1 MPELV
6 ILNEEKLRKL
16 ASLIYL
22 QEAQAIQ
29 NIKFPSEPEL
39 AKYLRDCKS
48 GYDSALSLLNA
59 ASESQQKWKDDQ
71 TRSPI
76 ALDIFDYVVVS
87 VNYGLQTVRNYTLR
101 INYLNKLS
109 DHSKTLMD
117 ALNELDPENQTNVAS
132 LAKDVTLYKNSMIEY
147 TKKYQSS
154 ASKDYSKW
162 IKDTG
167 LTFPDLVIRY
177 QLELDY
183 GGLFTDL
190 LEKEKLEVY
199 VKIIEASGRGKIVVE
214 ELSNAFEV
222 LGSAV
227 QVLTAGMM
235 VWEIFSSEHVLQTVT
250 RDAVVEAAS
259 VGGEMLGEIV
269 GAAISTILVGVEA
282 APLFVLLA
290 GVVTSIVGA
299 FFLGEFA
306 GWLVDLIFGSGGTAP
321 LSTDGH
327 RCYVSSMPDG
337 EVLARQIAHQ
347 DN

>member
-29 NIKFPSEPEL
+29 NIKFKSEPEL

-76 ALDIFDYVVVS
+76 AHDIFDYVVVS

-101 INYLNKLS
+101 INYLNKMS
-109 DHSKTLMD
+109 DHSKTLMK
-117 ALNELDPENQTNVAS
+117 ALDELDPENQTNVAS
-132 LAKDVTLYKNSMIEY
+132 LAKDVALYKNTMIDY
-147 TKKYQSS
+147 TKKYQSP

-167 LTFPDLVIRY
+167 LTFPDLVKRY
-177 QLELDY
+177 QMELDFD
-183 GGLFTDL
+183 GLFTDL
-190 LEKEKLEVY
+190 LDKEKL
-199 VKIIEASGRGKIVVE
+199 
-214 ELSNAFEV
+214 
-222 LGSAV
+222 

-250 RDAVVEAAS
+250 RDAVVTAAS
-259 VGGEMLGEIV
+259 AGGEMLGEVV

-306 GWLVDLIFGSGGTAP
+306 GWLIDLIFGSGGTAP

-327 RCYVSSMPDG
+327 RCYVSPMPDG

>member
-22 QEAQAIQ
+22 QEAEAIQ
-29 NIKFPSEPEL
+29 NIKFKSEPEL

-76 ALDIFDYVVVS
+76 AHDLFDYVVVS
-87 VNYGLQTVRNYTLR
+87 LNYGLQTVRNYTLR
-101 INYLNKLS
+101 INYLNKIT
-109 DHSKTLMD
+109 DHSKTLMK
-117 ALNELDPENQTNVAS
+117 ALDELDPENQTDVAS
-132 LAKDVTLYKNSMIEY
+132 LAKDVTLYKNAMIEY
-147 TKKYQSS
+147 SKKYQSP
-154 ASKDYSKW
+154 ASKNYSKW

-167 LTFPDLVIRY
+167 LTFPDLVNRY
-177 QLELDY
+177 QMELDFD
-183 GGLFTDL
+183 GLFTDL
-190 LEKEKLEVY
+190 LDKKKLQVY
-199 VKIIEASGRGKIVVE
+199 VKIIEVSGRGKIAVE
-214 ELSNAFEV
+214 GLSNAFEV
-222 LGSAV
+222 LGMAV

-235 VWEIFSSEHVLQTVT
+235 VWEIFSSDHVLQTVT
-250 RDAVVEAAS
+250 RDAVVAAAS
-259 VGGEMLGEIV
+259 AGGEILGEV
-269 GAAISTILVGVEA
+269 VAAAVSTIMVGVEA

-327 RCYVSSMPDG
+327 RCYVSQMPDG
-337 EVLARQIAHQ
+337 EVMARQIAH
-347 DN
+347 